1 MAKNE
6 SISRTVYI
14 KKKTK
19 LHISV
24 YLYLMRNPEINAF
37 LEIMQSS
44 SLHLPS
50 TKINLL
56 ISQIPRQI
64 NSLRK

>member
-6 SISRTVYI
+6 SISRTVY
-14 KKKTK
+14 KKKKIK

>member
-1 MAKNE
+1 MSLFPE
-6 SISRTVYI
+6 PYI
-14 KKKTK
+14 KKKIK

>member
-1 MAKNE
+1 MSLFPE
-6 SISRTVYI
+6 PYI
-14 KKKTK
+14 KKKKIK

>member
-1 MAKNE
+1 
-6 SISRTVYI
+6 
-14 KKKTK
+14 
-19 LHISV
+19 
-24 YLYLMRNPEINAF
+24 MRNPEINAF